1 MKIVLSLI
9 FCSTLS
15 FAQQDPQTLKPAD
28 VNPENPEQVIQKTDS
43 KEVSASE
50 AVSSEPVQVDSEKEN
65 KVPVV
70 RDTKEKAGIE
80 PEFTPHSNPQSFS
93 VLADVAPL
101 SMWVPYKLGLSL
113 AWQFQP
119 KWSLEVSALRGQID
133 LNDAG
138 VDGVG
143 DASESRF
150 DVIFRKSFGGSFSI
164 FGGYSY
170 QEVKAD
176 VSDEVKNV
184 NVSLPFYDT
193 TLKTHG
199 LIAGLGNRWVWGG
212 GFTFGV
218 DWLSIIIP
226 LSNSVENDLRDV
238 ALLNYADPQDK
249 QDITDAMDKIEKT
262 PRLTL
267 LHMKLGWTF

>member
-1 MKIVLSLI
+1 MKLVLSLL
-9 FCSTLS
+9 FCSTLG
-15 FAQQDPQTLKPAD
+15 FAQQDPQTLKPID
-28 VNPENPEQVIQKTDS
+28 VNPENPDQVIQKAEPSAEAT
-43 KEVSASE
+43 SAS
-50 AVSSEPVQVDSEKEN
+50 PDSTPTETEKE
-65 KVPVV
+65 KKAPEI
-70 RDTKEKAGIE
+70 RDTKEKISVE
-80 PEFTPHSNPQSFS
+80 PEFTPHSHPQSFS
-93 VLADVAPL
+93 ILADVAPL
-101 SMWVPYKLGLSL
+101 SMWVPYKLGLTL

-119 KWSLEVSALRGQID
+119 EWSVEFSALRGQID

-150 DVIFRKSFGGSFSI
+150 DVILRKSFGGSFSV

-170 QEVKAD
+170 QAVKAD
-176 VSDEVKNV
+176 VSDEVRDI

-199 LIAGLGNRWVWGG
+199 LIAGLGNRWTWSG

-218 DWLSIIIP
+218 DWLSVIIP

-238 ALLNYADPQDK
+238 DLLNYTDPQDK

-267 LHMKLGWTF
+267 LHLKLGWTF